1 MNLTPAMI
9 KRPTLVYLMGAD
21 VRESANDEFSEAE
34 LQAADLAYNENKG
47 ERLHAE
53 NDRRALLAQ
62 IEAQHG

>member
-1 MNLTPAMI
+1 MNLTPTMI

-21 VRESANDEFSEAE
+21 ARQCANDELDEAA
-34 LQAADLAYNENKG
+34 LQAADLAYNVNKG